1 MVLPVSLQPSVNR
14 QTGDEMMRGSSR
26 ETHAFAK
33 VLACSLALLL
43 ALALAVVPTAA
54 LAEDESGQAADSSGE
69 TSTQPD
75 ESQADELPSDDS
87 SSQEMS
93 SADDEAVVSTADVTL
108 TAQSGPGAP
117 SKSNPHFYSTQNPFY
132 PTYAPGGSGLGSN
145 SLGNCTWYA
154 FGRAFDYLG
163 SRPNLCTGN
172 ADKWYDY
179 NKNHNYY
186 PYGSTPRVGAVA
198 CFSNQHVAVVEAV
211 DSTGVW
217 LSESGAPSKSHPN
230 GFLYDYRKLGSWG
243 SADATLQGYIYI
255 VPNSTPTNQ
264 DPQGYL
270 DVIDGGAGTIRVA
283 GWAFDPD
290 DTGNPIWVHVYA
302 NNQYVGRALANQYRP
317 DVDNVTHSGQYHGFD
332 VTLPT
337 TITGSAHVTV
347 YAINTPSTPG
357 NPTIGQKDITIAP
370 CDHSWQD
377 YYEVTDVT
385 HTKGSRCS
393 KCGLTQNITTGIP
406 HTFVQ
411 QGGKFVCSDCGAEET
426 SYAVTEVP
434 SGQYVICAAGNN
446 GLCLDVDGASLA
458 NGANVMLG
466 DSNGGKNQ
474 LFSIRKAGTD
484 GAVRIQA
491 VHSGMYLDVIGSG
504 VASGTNVVQGASLID
519 NELWYPELTDDGHYA
534 FRSKVN
540 NLYLDITGATL
551 ANRTNIEVWMGNGS
565 VAQKFDLVRKQ
576 DTITR
581 LSGDTALDTM
591 SAIVSAGFTST
602 GGTAVLC
609 TSGGYWDALTA
620 AGVAGF
626 SSAPVLLTDGSSLS
640 PQTIDCLTRLK
651 PATVVVCGG
660 PGAVSETAASQA
672 AAAAGGARVV
682 RLWGDRATDTA
693 TDAYLSGA
701 SKLGC
706 TWSDTAIIATDDGY
720 WDALAAAPYAYWAHC
735 PIFLADGHDRLTDAT
750 ISAMKTGGITK
761 AIIVGG
767 EMAVSSD
774 VERQLGSA
782 GITVDRRLWGD
793 NAVQTSAAIASFEMT
808 QGMSANGMAVA
819 TTNGYWDALSGAAL
833 CGSRGSVLVL
843 ANDSD
848 RRAIDQIAGANV
860 AGITS
865 AYVFGGEMAVSAST
879 YDYLATTLG

>member
-1 MVLPVSLQPSVNR
+1 
-14 QTGDEMMRGSSR
+14 
-26 ETHAFAK
+26 
-33 VLACSLALLL
+33 
-43 ALALAVVPTAA
+43 
-54 LAEDESGQAADSSGE
+54 
-69 TSTQPD
+69 
-75 ESQADELPSDDS
+75 
-87 SSQEMS
+87 
-93 SADDEAVVSTADVTL
+93 
-108 TAQSGPGAP
+108 
-117 SKSNPHFYSTQNPFY
+117 
-132 PTYAPGGSGLGSN
+132 
-145 SLGNCTWYA
+145 
-154 FGRAFDYLG
+154 
-163 SRPNLCTGN
+163 
-172 ADKWYDY
+172 
-179 NKNHNYY
+179 
-186 PYGSTPRVGAVA
+186 
-198 CFSNQHVAVVEAV
+198 
-211 DSTGVW
+211 
-217 LSESGAPSKSHPN
+217 
-230 GFLYDYRKLGSWG
+230 
-243 SADATLQGYIYI
+243 
-255 VPNSTPTNQ
+255 
-264 DPQGYL
+264 
-270 DVIDGGAGTIRVA
+270 
-283 GWAFDPD
+283 
-290 DTGNPIWVHVYA
+290 
-302 NNQYVGRALANQYRP
+302 
-317 DVDNVTHSGQYHGFD
+317 
-332 VTLPT
+332 
-337 TITGSAHVTV
+337 
-347 YAINTPSTPG
+347 
-357 NPTIGQKDITIAP
+357 
-370 CDHSWQD
+370 
-377 YYEVTDVT
+377 
-385 HTKGSRCS
+385 
-393 KCGLTQNITTGIP
+393 
-406 HTFVQ
+406 
-411 QGGKFVCSDCGAEET
+411 
-426 SYAVTEVP
+426 
-434 SGQYVICAAGNN
+434 
-446 GLCLDVDGASLA
+446 
-458 NGANVMLG
+458 
-466 DSNGGKNQ
+466 
-474 LFSIRKAGTD
+474 
-484 GAVRIQA
+484 
-491 VHSGMYLDVIGSG
+491 
-504 VASGTNVVQGASLID
+504 
-519 NELWYPELTDDGHYA
+519 
-534 FRSKVN
+534 
-540 NLYLDITGATL
+540 
-551 ANRTNIEVWMGNGS
+551 
-565 VAQKFDLVRKQ
+565 
-576 DTITR
+576 
-581 LSGDTALDTM
+581 M

-693 TDAYLSGA
+693 NDAYLSGA

>member
-1 MVLPVSLQPSVNR
+1 
-14 QTGDEMMRGSSR
+14 MRGSSR
-26 ETHAFAK
+26 EAHTFAR

-54 LAEDESGQAADSSGE
+54 LAEDEPGQAADSSEGVSAQAGEVQAGDEDALPNGLDFDGE
-69 TSTQPD
+69 TSG
-75 ESQADELPSDDS
+75 SDDDVALTPQTTVTQQQVVDYFKS
-87 SSQEMS
+87 KVDQQDSHYAGYCMAWVADMFVNLGGTRS
-93 SADDEAVVSTADVTL
+93 SASSAYVYGSSHIVSTSKDIPLGADVFFNGSDGYGHIGVYVGDGNFVSMLGDGHVRLRTL
-108 TAQSGPGAP
+108 TSGYW
-117 SKSNPHFYSTQNPFY
+117 SNLYRGWGWHGGITISTN
-132 PTYAPGGSGLGSN
+132 
-145 SLGNCTWYA
+145 
-154 FGRAFDYLG
+154 R
-163 SRPNLCTGN
+163 
-172 ADKWYDY
+172 
-179 NKNHNYY
+179 
-186 PYGSTPRVGAVA
+186 
-198 CFSNQHVAVVEAV
+198 
-211 DSTGVW
+211 
-217 LSESGAPSKSHPN
+217 
-230 GFLYDYRKLGSWG
+230 
-243 SADATLQGYIYI
+243 
-255 VPNSTPTNQ
+255 
-264 DPQGYL
+264 DPQGFV
-270 DVIDGGAGTIRVA
+270 DTIDGGAGTIRVA

-393 KCGLTQNITTGIP
+393 KCGLTQSITTGIP

-411 QGGKFVCSDCGAEET
+411 QGDKYVCSGCGAEET
-426 SYAVTEVP
+426 SYTVTDVP

-446 GLCLDVDGASLA
+446 GLCLDVYGISMDNA
-458 NGANVMLG
+458 ANVQLCTV
-466 DSNGGKNQ
+466 NGGKNQ

-491 VHSGMYLDVIGSG
+491 MHSGMYLDVIGSG
-504 VASGTNVVQGASLID
+504 VASGTNVVQGASLVD

-540 NLYLDITGATL
+540 NLYLDIAGANLTSG
-551 ANRTNIEVWMGNGS
+551 TNIQVWMGNGC
-565 VAQKFDLVRKQ
+565 VAQKYDLVRKQ

-693 TDAYLSGA
+693 NDAYLSGA

-750 ISAMKTGGITK
+750 ISAMRSGGITK

-782 GITVDRRLWGD
+782 GITVERRLWGD
-793 NAVQTSAAIASFEMT
+793 NAVQTSAAIASFEMA
-808 QGMSANGMAVA
+808 QGMSADGMAVA